1 MTVRSL
7 VLCRTA
13 NRKPKRYNKDQ
24 IFIICMMIQ
33 SPANTKLVETL
44 AQVILTLTEE
54 ERKLLDQWLRN
65 EQPNLSA
72 FFDELVMLPADD
84 AQPPIEEI
92 SQTVREVR
100 RELWG

>member
-1 MTVRSL
+1 
-7 VLCRTA
+7 
-13 NRKPKRYNKDQ
+13 
-24 IFIICMMIQ
+24 MMIQ
-33 SPANTKLVETL
+33 FPTNTKLVETL
-44 AQVILTLTEE
+44 AQVILTLTQE
-54 ERKLLDQWLRN
+54 ERKLLDQRLRN

-72 FFDELVMLPADD
+72 FFDELVILPADD